1 MGVLYEHW
9 RTDLNECF
17 YVGVS
22 WADEDNRPYDMEK
35 RHPDHIAMQKEI
47 LEKGFAVEVRIQAKA
62 DWLTREVLCEI
73 EPLQIKYWKD
83 LIGDRLVNIAK
94 GGEGVH
100 VDWTEERRKRQ
111 SETIKE
117 ARSKPEVREL
127 ASKIMTELWQTAEY
141 REKVLP
147 ALTKAV
153 STQEYKQKQR
163 EISLRVWS
171 DPELIERQRLMATEV
186 WSDESLIEEQ
196 RQKSLSMWANEES
209 RQRILQRM
217 NDQEVVANNSAK
229 VTAKWQEPEYR
240 HKMMLHAWWMSN
252 VQTRNYWGA

>member
-1 MGVLYEHW
+1 MKQS
-9 RTDLNECF
+9 RSD
-17 YVGVS
+17 
-22 WADEDNRPYDMEK
+22 
-35 RHPDHIAMQKEI
+35 DHLRIQKEI
-47 LEKGFAVEVRIQAKA
+47 KAAGGSVEVR
-62 DWLTREVLCEI
+62 LI
-73 EPLQIKYWKD
+73 ECAHLSDEELDELETLQIAYWKD
-83 LIGDRLVNIAK
+83 LIGDRLVNKAK
-94 GGEGVH
+94 GGRKNSGFS
-100 VDWTEERRKRQ
+100 WSEEMRITQ
-111 SETIKE
+111 SEKIKE
-117 ARSKPEVREL
+117 VRSKPEVKEL
-127 ASKIMTELWQTAEY
+127 ASKAMIELWQTAEY
-141 REKVLP
+141 REKVLS

-186 WSDESLIEEQ
+186 WSDENLIEEQ

-209 RQRILQRM
+209 RQKILQRM